1 MDKQVNDQLQ
11 ANDVAAI
18 LEEIT
23 VEELTQREEYAACL
37 TVK

>member
-1 MDKQVNDQLQ
+1 MEKHVEEQLE
-11 ANDVAAI
+11 ASEISAI